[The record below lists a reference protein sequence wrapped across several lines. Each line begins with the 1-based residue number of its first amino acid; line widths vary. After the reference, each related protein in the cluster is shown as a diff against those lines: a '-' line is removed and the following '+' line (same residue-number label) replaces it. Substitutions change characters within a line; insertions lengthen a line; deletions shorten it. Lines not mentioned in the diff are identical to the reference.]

1 MIRYPST
8 LTASALLTLA
18 LLLTACGGAEAPANQ
33 ADAGTETPAATGTP
47 ATTTQAANQ
56 DTGSQAPT
64 AGGLAPRSS
73 RGGAVQNA
81 PGAGTP
87 TSGAGLAFDLPEG
100 WNAEPPSNN
109 MRMAQATLP
118 GPGGDGQFAAFFFGP
133 GGGGGTEA
141 NLQRWAAQVDS
152 GGTAP
157 SREVMETNDLKVHW
171 IETQGTLLASGMPG
185 MGAASDQPGAA
196 LYGAVVEGPGGPWF
210 FKVTGPQSTLEQHR
224 DAFRKMLEGLR
235 LQQSV

>member
-1 MIRYPST
+1 MIRYATT

-18 LLLTACGGAEAPANQ
+18 LLLTACGSAEAP
-33 ADAGTETPAATGTP
+33 DAGAD
-47 ATTTQAANQ
+47 TQATNQ
-56 DTGSQAPT
+56 NASTQAPDG
-64 AGGLAPRSS
+64 GGLAPRSS
-73 RGGAVQNA
+73 RGGAVQSVPND
-81 PGAGTP
+81 GTP
-87 TSGAGLAFDLPEG
+87 GTGTPSSGAGLAFELPEG

-109 MRMAQATLP
+109 MRMAQASLP
-118 GPGGDGQFAAFFFGP
+118 GPDGEGQFAAFFFGP
-133 GGGGGTEA
+133 GGGGGVDA

-157 SREVMETNDLKVHW
+157 TREEMETNGLKVHW
-171 IETQGTLLASGMPG
+171 IETQGTLLASSIPG
-185 MGAASDQPGAA
+185 MGSATNQPDSA

-210 FKVTGPQSTLEQHR
+210 FKVTGPQSTLAEHR